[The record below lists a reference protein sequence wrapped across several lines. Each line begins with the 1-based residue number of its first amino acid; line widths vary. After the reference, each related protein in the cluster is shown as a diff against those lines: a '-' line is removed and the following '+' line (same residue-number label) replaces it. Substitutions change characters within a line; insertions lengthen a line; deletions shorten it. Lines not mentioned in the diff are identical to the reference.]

1 MSTVSQSYRSEWG
14 LGFGL
19 IVIAD
24 TLLTAAA
31 VDAGLGVEG
40 NPLIA
45 GLVHGGGYLELAVL
59 KLLVML
65 TVYGVWRYSDP
76 GRADAWVPKY
86 AAGAGVFIVAWNL
99 LNISL
104 ALAFG

>member
-1 MSTVSQSYRSEWG
+1 MSTVDQQYRSEWG

-45 GLVHGGGYLELAVL
+45 GLVMGGGYLELAVL
-59 KLLVML
+59 KLLVLL